1 LFLRNS
7 NSLHVQGGAV
17 DDGAC
22 GACSLDG
29 YVEHGV
35 EIGRHEFLRAKPE
48 VLCAMSEA
56 NGAFSHE
63 ICPSA
68 QTTVRFAHFEHL
80 ELGQ

>member
-1 LFLRNS
+1 MCLGRMVHLGDEVVHLLLRHAHGFN
-7 NSLHVQGGAV
+7 VEGGAV
-17 DDGAC
+17 DDGAG

-35 EIGRHEFLRAKPE
+35 EIGRHEFLRAKPK

-63 ICPSA
+63 I
-68 QTTVRFAHFEHL
+68 
-80 ELGQ
+80 